1 MTEWAYCAGGKTITR
16 LASERK
22 RLVFRHGR
30 EGNAIASAGDR
41 FKRQR
46 ERLSQRAC
54 LRVSCFCVLSVAFAA
69 LNTMRP
75 TQSLLARRC
84 IFC

>member
-1 MTEWAYCAGGKTITR
+1 MTERAYCAGGKTITR

-22 RLVFRHGR
+22 RLAFRHGR

-46 ERLSQRAC
+46 GACRGVLVCAC
-54 LRVSCFCVLSVAFAA
+54 LAFASRLQAQPIHQRQIAIA
-69 LNTMRP
+69 LRA
-75 TQSLLARRC
+75 Q
-84 IFC
+84 